1 MRTSN
6 YHKNLK
12 ISKKAMRITAGCLA
26 ALVLA
31 GIIAFFVYFHVDTVE
46 VLSSERYTDEEI
58 KEMVLRGPLASN
70 SVLAP
75 MLYSNSVEG
84 VPFVEGFAVRQVNR
98 NTIAISVKEKKP
110 VGCIPFLDCFI
121 YFDRSGRI
129 IESSTERD
137 KKIPYFDGLE
147 VDHVALEEDLAIKEE
162 SVLNTAVSLSRIFE
176 KNDMIPDHIY
186 FDDKYQIS
194 LEYGTVL
201 VQLGKDSYL
210 EDKMARLI
218 AILPKISDQ
227 KGILHMESVTADVKT
242 ITFEKE
248 VTAADKKEN
257 GEAASDG
264 EQTGEDG
271 EALEGSGEDGS
282 FDQSAEGWED
292 GDGTEGDSYGQG
304 QEEPD
309 EEEYDPGSEEYD
321 ENLDDGNYDS
331 DQESW

>member
-1 MRTSN
+1 M
-6 YHKNLK
+6 
-12 ISKKAMRITAGCLA
+12 
-26 ALVLA
+26 
-31 GIIAFFVYFHVDTVE
+31 DTVE
-46 VLSSERYTDEEI
+46 VLSSDRYTDEEI
-58 KEMVLRGPLASN
+58 KDMVLRGPLASN

-98 NTIAISVKEKKP
+98 NTIAIGVKEKKP

-121 YFDRSGRI
+121 YFDRSGKI

-137 KKIPYFDGLE
+137 EKIPYFDGLE
-147 VDHVALEEDLAIKEE
+147 VNHVALEEDLAIKEE
-162 SVLNTAVSLSRIFE
+162 SVLNTAVSLARIFE

-186 FDDKYQIS
+186 FDEKYQIS
-194 LEYGTVL
+194 LEYGPVL
-201 VQLGKDSYL
+201 VQLGKDRYL

-218 AILPKISDQ
+218 AILPKISGQ

-248 VTAADKKEN
+248 GSAVDPNKDGTSPGN
-257 GEAASDG
+257 GEDADSAGDSP
-264 EQTGEDG
+264 E
-271 EALEGSGEDGS
+271 EGNLDDS
-282 FDQSAEGWED
+282 FGGDVDESQ
-292 GDGTEGDSYGQG
+292 GDGTGESYGGQG
-304 QEEPD
+304 QEESD
-309 EEEYDPGSEEYD
+309 GEDYDSDTWEED